1 MRKIIC
7 IDREYGSNGRII
19 GKELARR
26 LNINFYDHELIEK
39 ATNMLKVKKDILM
52 KIDEKKHRPLLFET
66 LFIDNDHT
74 LGSDSINDILFEC
87 QKRLIIEY
95 AQKNDCIFI
104 GRCAADILR
113 ENTDYRVVNLFITAP
128 LEFRIK
134 NHMKIE
140 DKSKE
145 EIIEIVKRKDKER
158 QAYYEYH
165 TGKDWSKPYNYDVI
179 LNSESLG
186 IERTIAVL
194 KKWNFRYIS

>member
-104 GRCAADILR
+104 G
-113 ENTDYRVVNLFITAP
+113 
-128 LEFRIK
+128 K
-134 NHMKIE
+134 
-140 DKSKE
+140 
-145 EIIEIVKRKDKER
+145 
-158 QAYYEYH
+158 
-165 TGKDWSKPYNYDVI
+165 
-179 LNSESLG
+179 LN
-186 IERTIAVL
+186 
-194 KKWNFRYIS
+194 

>member
-7 IDREYGSNGRII
+7 IDREYGSNGHII
-19 GKELARR
+19 GKELASR

-95 AQKNDCIFI
+95 AQKSDCIFI

-128 LEFRIK
+128 LEYRIK
-134 NHMKIE
+134 NRMKIE
-140 DKSKE
+140 DKPKE

-165 TGKDWSKPYNYDVI
+165 TGKDWSKPCNYDVI

-186 IERTIAVL
+186 IERTISVL
-194 KKWNFRYIS
+194 TEAFKKMEF